1 MHRYLAAVLILLG
14 FCLIGCSPSP
24 VPSTALAG
32 PPPSLNLANFQ
43 KIQLGMT
50 LEEVEAILGKPG
62 AYTAVDIKGPD
73 GSIVGKEV
81 ESASWFWVKASTR
94 PVGGQI
100 TAEREI
106 VIHLQGG
113 KVTDKEQVGLE

>member
-1 MHRYLAAVLILLG
+1 MRRYLAAVLTLLW
-14 FCLIGCSPSP
+14 FCLSGCSPSP

-43 KIQLGMT
+43 KIHSGMT

-73 GSIVGKEV
+73 GKIVGKEIQ
-81 ESASWFWVKASTR
+81 SASWFWAKVFSR
-94 PVGGQI
+94 PAGGQNS
-100 TAEREI
+100 EELRI
-106 VIHLQGG
+106 VVHLQGG
-113 KVTDKEQVGLE
+113 KVTD